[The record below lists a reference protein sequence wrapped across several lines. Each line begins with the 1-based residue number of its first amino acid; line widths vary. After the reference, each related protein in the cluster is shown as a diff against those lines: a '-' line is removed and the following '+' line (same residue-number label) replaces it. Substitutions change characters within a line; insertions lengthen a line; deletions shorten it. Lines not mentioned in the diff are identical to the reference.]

1 VERNHFKQRIVGGLV
16 LVALGAIVI
25 PFLLDMHPGEEW
37 WGKGNI
43 PKKPDNG
50 FVTRVLPLDEW
61 SKQAQ
66 TDMAEGVKQMD
77 SVPAHAPA
85 APAAGQSSEPSQP
98 LPAATPSPVAPS
110 AAQPSNSIAVPPPA
124 HPPAAAGDGSTEGW
138 VVQLGSF
145 SNQKNA
151 DELREQLENKAYRV
165 FVEKIMQDGQ
175 AVYRVRIGPQRQRA
189 DAEAIRDKMEHEL
202 QLKAMVLHFP

>member
-43 PKKPDNG
+43 PKKPANG

-66 TDMAEGVKQMD
+66 TDMEEGAKQIGAIP
-77 SVPAHAPA
+77 VHAPA
-85 APAAGQSSEPSQP
+85 VPAAGQSQPSIP
-98 LPAATPSPVAPS
+98 PVTATPAPVAPS
-110 AAQPSNSIAVPPPA
+110 AAKPSSPAASPAAVNPPPA
-124 HPPAAAGDGSTEGW
+124 GGGSATEGW
-138 VVQLGSF
+138 IVQLGSF
-145 SNQKNA
+145 SNRQNA
-151 DELREQLENKAYRV
+151 DELSAKLRGMAYRV
-165 FVEKIMQDGQ
+165 FVERIAQDGQ
-175 AVYRVRIGPQRQRA
+175 TVYRVRIGPQRQRA
-189 DAEAIRDKMEHEL
+189 DAEAIRDEL
-202 QLKAMVLHFP
+202 ARELHLKAVVLHFP

>member
-1 VERNHFKQRIVGGLV
+1 MQRNHYKQRIVGALV

-25 PFLLDMHPGEEW
+25 PFLLDMHQGNEW

-43 PKKPDNG
+43 PQKPTNG

-66 TDMAEGVKQMD
+66 TEMAEGSKQLGA
-77 SVPAHAPA
+77 VPDHAPA
-85 APAAGQSSEPSQP
+85 APAAGQPQPSSQSAP
-98 LPAATPSPVAPS
+98 ATPGADAPAPPPPSSPVTSPS
-110 AAQPSNSIAVPPPA
+110 
-124 HPPAAAGDGSTEGW
+124 AAAGDETQGW

-151 DELREQLENKAYRV
+151 DELVAQLQKKAYRV
-165 FVEKIMQDGQ
+165 FVEKITQDGQ
-175 AVYRVRIGPQRQRA
+175 TVYRVRVGPQRQRA
-189 DAEAIRDKMEHEL
+189 DAEAIRDKLAREL
-202 QLKAMVLHFP
+202 HLKVMVLHFP

>member
-66 TDMAEGVKQMD
+66 VDLAKGSQQLD
-77 SVPAHAPA
+77 AVPERAPA
-85 APAAGQSSEPSQP
+85 APTPDQAHAPSPSEPAP
-98 LPAATPSPVAPS
+98 PAAP
-110 AAQPSNSIAVPPPA
+110 AQPSAPETSTPVATPQGI
-124 HPPAAAGDGSTEGW
+124 GGTGGTEGW

-151 DELREQLENKAYRV
+151 DELREKLQKMAYHV
-165 FVEKIMQDGQ
+165 FVERITQDGQ
-175 AVYRVRIGPQRQRA
+175 TVYRVRIGPQRQRSDA
-189 DAEAIRDKMEHEL
+189 DTIRDRLAREL
-202 QLKAMVLHFP
+202 QLKAMVMHFP

>member
-25 PFLLDMHPGEEW
+25 PFLLNMHPGEEW

-50 FVTRVLPLDEW
+50 FVTRVLPLEEW

-66 TDMAEGVKQMD
+66 SDLAKGSQQLDT
-77 SVPAHAPA
+77 VPEHAPA
-85 APAAGQSSEPSQP
+85 AATPDQTAAPGASDSASPAAHAP
-98 LPAATPSPVAPS
+98 PS
-110 AAQPSNSIAVPPPA
+110 AAETSAAVAIPQG
-124 HPPAAAGDGSTEGW
+124 AGGAGGTEGW

-151 DELREQLENKAYRV
+151 EELREKLQKMAYQV
-165 FVEKIMQDGQ
+165 FVEQINQDGQ
-175 AVYRVRIGPQRQRA
+175 TVYRVRIGPQRQRGDA
-189 DAEAIRDKMEHEL
+189 DAIRDRLEHEL